1 MRKLMTV
8 VLASAGLTLIAG
20 TAAVGIITA
29 TATPAPA
36 PMDEPAQT
44 KLMVEGESTRIA
56 VESEPAPATEGAP
69 APGAT
74 PATETMVMFEYTLSA
89 EEQALVDE
97 GNTYPPDTL
106 IPDALNTA
114 IGALQDRIITACMTA
129 SGFDYLAYLAATAG
143 DGETGAAAMDQWIRS
158 GVDPT
163 AFFAA
168 LYGEQ
173 TDEPYDWTRAG
184 CVGYAVH
191 ITGMD
196 DQH

>member
-1 MRKLMTV
+1 MRRLMTV

-29 TATPAPA
+29 TAAPSPAPV
-36 PMDEPAQT
+36 DEPTQT
-44 KLMVEGESTRIA
+44 KQLVEGENTRIA
-56 VESEPAPATEGAP
+56 VESEPAPATEGSP
-69 APGAT
+69 TPGAT
-74 PATETMVMFEYTLSA
+74 PVTETMVMFEYTLTA

-97 GNTYPPDTL
+97 GDTYPPDTL
-106 IPDALNTA
+106 IPDDLNAA
-114 IGALQDRIITACMTA
+114 IGAVQDRIITACMTA
-129 SGFDYLAYLAATAG
+129 YGFDYPAYLAATAG
-143 DGETGAAAMDQWIRS
+143 DGGTGAAEMEEWIRS
-158 GVDPT
+158 GVDST